1 MDVSP
6 NALRKE
12 TIQVLNMLNQQ
23 IDEVVI
29 EAEKRDIRPT
39 KLADQRGSFLLAP
52 LLLAKAQCL
61 ATLTLLNEQGHDK
74 KWKR

>member
-12 TIQVLNMLNQQ
+12 TVQLLGIVNQQ
-23 IDEVVI
+23 IDEI
-29 EAEKRDIRPT
+29 LDEAKLRDIPPT
-39 KLADQRGSFLLAP
+39 KLIDQTGSFLLTP

-61 ATLTLLNEQGHDK
+61 ATLTQLNK
-74 KWKR
+74 